1 MYITEGDGVVNDKKS
16 TKRKKFLEIEYYRK
30 KYLFS
35 QADFGK
41 LLGVKEN
48 TYSHKETGIIPFR
61 VDELKKIH
69 EVINKA
75 AKKAGDPPVTMDM
88 LLGL

>member
-1 MYITEGDGVVNDKKS
+1 MKTKKT

-35 QADFGK
+35 QADFGI

-48 TYSHKETGIIPFR
+48 TYSHKETGVSP
-61 VDELKKIH
+61 VNTDELVLIHRAIH
-69 EVINKA
+69 EA
-75 AKKAGDPPVTMDM
+75 AKKAGDAPVTMDM
-88 LLGL
+88 LLGY

>member
-1 MYITEGDGVVNDKKS
+1 MKGEKTTKK
-16 TKRKKFLEIEYYRK
+16 KKFLEIEYYRK

-35 QADFGK
+35 QADFGV

-48 TYSHKETGIIPFR
+48 TYSHKETGISTFTT
-61 VDELKKIH
+61 DELIIIH
-69 EVINKA
+69 EAINKA
-75 AKKAGDPPVTMDM
+75 AKKAGDSPVTMDA

>member
-1 MYITEGDGVVNDKKS
+1 MNSKKA

-35 QADFGK
+35 QANFGL

-48 TYSHKETGIIPFR
+48 TYSHKEIGLAPMHYE
-61 VDELKKIH
+61 ELMLIH
-69 EVINKA
+69 GAINDA
-75 AKKAGDPPVTMDM
+75 AKKKGDLPVTMDM

>member
-1 MYITEGDGVVNDKKS
+1 MKPKKT
-16 TKRKKFLEIEYYRK
+16 TKKKKYLEIEYFRK

-35 QADFGK
+35 QSDFGL

-48 TYSHKETGIIPFR
+48 TYSHKETGISTFST
-61 VDELKKIH
+61 DELILIH
-69 EVINKA
+69 RAINNA
-75 AKKAGDPPVTMDM
+75 AKKAGDSLVTMDA